1 MPIIEVESD
10 WRQTGITCPYCIGEW
25 MTYSDGKSR
34 PACCNCYK
42 VLPDEFIWEWL
53 ITLPEFRPTKH
64 ALDGGE
70 SAPLEA
76 ESTPEVLSTLQ
87 AASTPTRRK

>member
-1 MPIIEVESD
+1 MGGSPQKEGYMPIIEVESE

-42 VLPDEFIWEWL
+42 TLPDEFIWEWL
-53 ITLPEFRPTKH
+53 ITLPEFRPTLH
-64 ALDGGE
+64 APDAAK
-70 SAPLEA
+70 SAA
-76 ESTPEVLSTLQ
+76 ETE
-87 AASTPTRRK
+87 